1 MTFVT
6 YSQEWLLSLIRMNIY
21 LEKCATISKILY
33 NNEQESRL
41 AMSKNSAQQWTRIIW
56 YCWHQ
61 LLSIV
66 AYSFQVIKHLCILVN
81 QHSCAFVI
89 KIFLRMNDFCHKYA
103 WIFFWKRMRKNAQ
116 EFCPTMNK
124 NYLIQLSEVL
134 FSPQIAQIKQIIP
147 LIYPRTWEFWLD
159 ITQIAGSSMR
169 RCWMQSYSASFERS
183 VAFRP
188 KSV

>member
-1 MTFVT
+1 MNVF
-6 YSQEWLLSLIRMNIY
+6 WKRMR
-21 LEKCATISKILY
+21 K
-33 NNEQESRL
+33 NEQEFHPTMNKKYLLLL
-41 AMSKNSAQQWTRIIW
+41 AW
-56 YCWHQ
+56 
-61 LLSIV
+61 IV
-66 AYSFQVIKHLCILVN
+66 EHCCLFFSCEKHLCILVN

-103 WIFFWKRMRKNAQ
+103 WIFFWKRMRKNVQ

-159 ITQIAGSSMR
+159 ITQIAGSTLR
-169 RCWMQSYSASFERS
+169 RCWMQSYSASFESS